1 LKSRTIAIAASIA
14 ALSFAAVPLAQAA
27 TTTHPMTRDSQVD
40 KSGDRQLDKSKDNSK
55 DKSSVDRH
63 RDIRDR

>member
-1 LKSRTIAIAASIA
+1 MKSRTMAIAASIA

-27 TTTHPMTRDSQVD
+27 TAGHPATRDAQVD
-40 KSGDRQLDKSKDNSK
+40 KTGQRHLDKSKDSAK

-63 RDIRDR
+63 RDVRDR